1 MEKTKVILLGDN
13 LVSNI
18 LKILLHKQK
27 IDFVNLCLPKKN
39 SETRFYAVKP
49 TFYQWFEDNF
59 KLPFSEFYPI
69 KNIDIFFKEE
79 KITFANEHSRPF
91 ALFNMTKSDDI
102 FQTIKHFNLDA
113 AIEIN
118 DIKVKTDIN
127 FISLTGQSIQGDLI
141 INTDHRLNES
151 LGVIEK
157 VNNTQEFA
165 IVACF
170 SSKTSL
176 ENKAYQYFYN
186 NQILAILP
194 YDDNKFSIVLSAKD
208 EVIKNLLSLSDQNFE
223 KNIQKICGLSS
234 IRLLTERQSY
244 PILQSKVIKNNL
256 SRMIIM
262 GDAAHR
268 VHPLAGQGLN
278 LGFGDIADFN
288 SLINQST
295 YHDYGKANFIKKY
308 NIKRAADETFIH
320 YLTSTIDAMMI
331 TRGDFFQPL
340 MKLPTKLI
348 NKSNLIKKLLAEAM
362 I

>member
-1 MEKTKVILLGDN
+1 
-13 LVSNI
+13 
-18 LKILLHKQK
+18 
-27 IDFVNLCLPKKN
+27 
-39 SETRFYAVKP
+39 
-49 TFYQWFEDNF
+49 
-59 KLPFSEFYPI
+59 
-69 KNIDIFFKEE
+69 
-79 KITFANEHSRPF
+79 
-91 ALFNMTKSDDI
+91 MTKSDDI

-118 DIKVKTDIN
+118 DIKVKSDIN

-278 LGFGDIADFN
+278 LGFGDITDFN
-288 SLINQST
+288 SLINQSS